1 MNKNKVFLY
10 AFIILVIIKVGL
22 IFPNRQ
28 AVKNMMD
35 MAERFENIKNGVD
48 GFRTFDDSLA
58 GNENFKR
65 RLLDTISKVTELRQ
79 VRENQK
85 DKLTNEIEEFTTLYP
100 DREKVIMKYKLLDG
114 LSNLLDVV
122 FVCMAIPIIIYLFK
136 RR

>member
-22 IFPNRQ
+22 IFPTRQ
-28 AVKNMMD
+28 SAKNMME
-35 MAERFENIKNGVD
+35 MAEKFEDIKNEVD
-48 GFRTFDDSLA
+48 GFKTFYDSLA
-58 GNENFKR
+58 GNENFRR
-65 RLLDTISKVTELRQ
+65 RLLDTVSTATELRQ

-85 DKLTNEIEEFTTLYP
+85 DKLTNEIEEFKTLYP
-100 DREKVIMKYKLLDG
+100 DRDTVIMKYKILDG

-122 FVCMAIPIIIYLFK
+122 FVCMAIPLIIYLFK